1 LNIGEY
7 NNLEVLRFT
16 SVGAFLGN
24 PQGDDVLLPNRYI
37 PHNLAVGDTIR
48 VFLYND
54 SEDRLI
60 ATTEEPLILLNQ
72 FAYLVV
78 NDTNNFGA
86 FLDMGLLKDLF
97 VPFKEQTVKMKKG
110 GMYLVYMYLDD
121 QTQRL
126 VGTAKIKKHLFSA
139 LNELN
144 QGDQV
149 QLLICERTDLGQ
161 KVIVNQRYEG
171 LIFEDQITKEL
182 QIGEQIEGF
191 VYYVRTDGK
200 LDISLSPVG
209 LEKFDYHADI
219 ILNYLKQHN
228 NQMFFTDQSDPEEIR
243 INFGMSKKSF
253 KKALGGL
260 YKAKKIQILED
271 KVLLNE

>member
-1 LNIGEY
+1 MNIGVY

-37 PHNLAVGDTIR
+37 PHNLAVGDKIR

-182 QIGEQIEGF
+182 QIGEQAEGY

-228 NQMFFTDQSDPEEIR
+228 NQMFFTDQSNPEEIR

-253 KKALGGL
+253 KKA
-260 YKAKKIQILED
+260 
-271 KVLLNE
+271 

>member
-1 LNIGEY
+1 MNIGEY

-126 VGTAKIKKHLFSA
+126 VGTAKIKSTSSQPST
-139 LNELN
+139 NS
-144 QGDQV
+144 
-149 QLLICERTDLGQ
+149 I
-161 KVIVNQRYEG
+161 KVI
-171 LIFEDQITKEL
+171 KC
-182 QIGEQIEGF
+182 
-191 VYYVRTDGK
+191 
-200 LDISLSPVG
+200 
-209 LEKFDYHADI
+209 
-219 ILNYLKQHN
+219 
-228 NQMFFTDQSDPEEIR
+228 
-243 INFGMSKKSF
+243 SF
-253 KKALGGL
+253 
-260 YKAKKIQILED
+260 
-271 KVLLNE
+271 